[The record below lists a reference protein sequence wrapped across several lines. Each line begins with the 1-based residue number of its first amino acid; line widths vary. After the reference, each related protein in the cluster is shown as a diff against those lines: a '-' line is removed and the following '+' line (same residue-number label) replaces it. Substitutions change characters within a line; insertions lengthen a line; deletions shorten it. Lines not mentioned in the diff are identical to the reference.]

1 MKGMKN
7 SDIKALSVDELKDK
21 IGSEQEALR
30 KMQFAHQVTA
40 IENPMKLRESRKL
53 VARLNT
59 ELRAK
64 ELKK

>member
-7 SDIKALSVDELKDK
+7 SDIKALSLAELNDK
-21 IGSEQEALR
+21 INAERESLR

-53 VARLNT
+53 VARLKT

-64 ELKK
+64 ELQK

>member
-7 SDIKALSVDELKDK
+7 SDIKALTVAELKDK
-21 IGSEQEALR
+21 INAENEALR

-53 VARLNT
+53 VARLKT
-59 ELRAK
+59 ELTAK
-64 ELKK
+64 ELQK